1 MGTPARHNNT
11 NFVTFFKA
19 LAINAGCGAV
29 AYWEYREG
37 WIDAVLKAD
46 TVFISQ
52 TIFGLGLLGL
62 VMVMWRIF
70 NVSRELNIT
79 HKYYAL
85 AREKGAR
92 EAGFWLKSTKSLVAE
107 FARRYREAK
116 ADDKPI
122 IVDQLEKKMIRKF
135 SYLAALEDWLVR
147 LGLLGTV
154 VGFRMG
160 LSMIDFEAFRNFE
173 LFGSFLSKLTGSF
186 FIALDTTIVGICMA
200 IWLDIN
206 LKWILRPAMGQ
217 VIEEAV
223 NIGVSYE

>member
-1 MGTPARHNNT
+1 MGASTRRSNT
-11 NFVTFFKA
+11 DFVTFFKA
-19 LAINAGCGAV
+19 FAVNAVCGAV
-29 AYWEYREG
+29 AYWAYREG
-37 WIDAVLKAD
+37 WINAVLKAD
-46 TVFISQ
+46 TVFISR
-52 TIFGLGLLGL
+52 TIFSLGLLGL
-62 VMVMWRIF
+62 AMAMWRIF
-70 NVSRELNIT
+70 NVSKELNIA

-85 AREKGAR
+85 TQEKGAR
-92 EAGFWLKSTKSLVAE
+92 EARSWLESTQSLVAE

-116 ADDKPI
+116 ADDRPI

-135 SYLAALEDWLVR
+135 SYLTALEDWLVR

-173 LFGSFLSKLTGSF
+173 LFGPFLSKLTGAF

>member
-1 MGTPARHNNT
+1 MVVHNNT

-19 LAINAGCGAV
+19 LAINSSCGTV
-29 AYWEYREG
+29 VYWAYREG

-46 TVFISQ
+46 TVYISR

-62 VMVMWRIF
+62 VMVTWRIF
-70 NVSRELNIT
+70 NVSKELNIA
-79 HKYYAL
+79 HKYYMLAL
-85 AREKGAR
+85 DKGAR
-92 EAGFWLKSTKSLVAE
+92 EASSWLKSTQSLVAE
-107 FARRYREAK
+107 FAQNYAR
-116 ADDKPI
+116 ADSDNKSSL
-122 IVDQLEKKMIRKF
+122 VDQLEKKMIRKF

-160 LSMIDFEAFRNFE
+160 LSMIDFEAFRDFE
-173 LFGSFLSKLTGSF
+173 LFGPFLSKLTGAF

-206 LKWILRPAMGQ
+206 LKWILRPAMGK

-223 NIGVSYE
+223 NIGVLYE

>member
-1 MGTPARHNNT
+1 MDASAKHNNT
-11 NFVTFFKA
+11 DFVTFFKA
-19 LAINAGCGAV
+19 LAVNACCGSV
-29 AYWEYREG
+29 AYWAYREG

-46 TVFISQ
+46 AVYISR

-70 NVSRELNIT
+70 NVSKELNIA

-85 AREKGAR
+85 AQDKGAR
-92 EAGFWLKSTKSLVAE
+92 EASSWLKSTQSLVAE
-107 FARRYREAK
+107 FAQNYARAGS
-116 ADDKPI
+116 DDKSSL
-122 IVDQLEKKMIRKF
+122 VDQLEKKMIRKF

-173 LFGSFLSKLTGSF
+173 LFGPFLSKLSGAF

-206 LKWILRPAMGQ
+206 LKWILRPAMGK

>member
-1 MGTPARHNNT
+1 MGAPTRRNNT
-11 NFVTFFKA
+11 DFVTFFKA
-19 LAINAGCGAV
+19 LAVNAGCGAV
-29 AYWEYREG
+29 VYWAYREG
-37 WIDAVLKAD
+37 WINAVLKAD
-46 TVFISQ
+46 TVYISR
-52 TIFGLGLLGL
+52 TIFSLGLLGL
-62 VMVMWRIF
+62 VMAMWRIF
-70 NVSRELNIT
+70 TVSRELNIT

-85 AREKGAR
+85 AQEKGAR
-92 EAGFWLKSTKSLVAE
+92 EASSWLKSTQSLVAE
-107 FARRYREAK
+107 FAQSYVRAGP
-116 ADDKPI
+116 DDKSSL
-122 IVDQLEKKMIRKF
+122 VDQLEKKMIRKF
-135 SYLAALEDWLVR
+135 SYLTALEDWLVR

-173 LFGSFLSKLTGSF
+173 LFGPFLSKLTGAF

>member
-29 AYWEYREG
+29 AYWAYREG

-85 AREKGAR
+85 AQEKGAR
-92 EAGFWLKSTKSLVAE
+92 EASFWLKSTKSLVAE

-116 ADDKPI
+116 ADDRPI

-173 LFGSFLSKLTGSF
+173 LFGPFLSKLTGAF

>member
-29 AYWEYREG
+29 AYWAYREG